1 MLTLFNTNKY
11 LLINSLSCNDCF
23 FNLNVVNFKKV
34 NELFMRAIW
43 KGHIR
48 FSLVTI
54 PIRIY
59 NAIDNQQSIKFN
71 LLSKETNHPV
81 KYEKK
86 DKVTGDLLRTEDI
99 VKGYQY
105 EPGQYVIVNNEDFEK
120 VKLKSTKVIEIE
132 GFVDAEEVHHTLFD
146 APYFA
151 GPDGDVA
158 AKTYSLLCQA
168 LRESGKVGVGKVVLR
183 DRENVVLLT
192 PHKQGILLY
201 KLRYPDEVRDIST
214 VPKLDDQLEADT
226 EQLKM
231 ANTLI
236 DSMTKKFEDIK
247 FEDGY
252 NSALKEVIMSKIE
265 GKEVVSFTEE
275 EPEVVDIMT
284 ALKQSIEQAKS
295 EKKPMEK
302 AKTAKT
308 KEKRKKKAS

>member
-1 MLTLFNTNKY
+1 
-11 LLINSLSCNDCF
+11 
-23 FNLNVVNFKKV
+23 
-34 NELFMRAIW
+34 MRAIW

-59 NAIDNQQSIKFN
+59 NAIDNQQTISFN
-71 LLSKETNHPV
+71 LLSRETHNPV

-86 DKVTGDLLRTEDI
+86 DKVTGDVLRAEDI

-105 EPGQYVIVNNEDFEK
+105 EPGQFVIVDNEDFEK

-132 GFVDAEEVHHTLFD
+132 GFVDSDEVHPTLFD
-146 APYFA
+146 SPYFA

-158 AKTYSLLCQA
+158 AKTYALLSEA

-192 PHKQGILLY
+192 PHEQGILLY
-201 KLRYPDEVRDIST
+201 KLRYPDEVRSIT
-214 VPKLDDQLEADT
+214 QVPKLEKVEKIEA

-247 FEDGY
+247 LEDRY
-252 NSALKEVIMSKIE
+252 NGALKDVIMSKIE
-265 GKEVVSFTEE
+265 GKEIVSITEE

-284 ALKQSIEQAKS
+284 ALKQSIEQAKA
-295 EKKPMEK
+295 EKKPMKK
-302 AKTAKT
+302 AH
-308 KEKRKKKAS
+308 KEEEEPKKKRKAS